1 MRRATALAVP
11 VRKLSRSIS
20 GAIYFQN
27 VHHSWKLQKNTKTL
41 YFGGLRSFKVTDVGV
56 IKNLVT
62 SVCYNKQY
70 VCGYLQLVLR

>member
-1 MRRATALAVP
+1 
-11 VRKLSRSIS
+11 
-20 GAIYFQN
+20 
-27 VHHSWKLQKNTKTL
+27 LQKNTKTL